1 MFSLD
6 LLLQIS
12 TKHDL
17 FSLSMF
23 LLYFFFKLIYFC
35 LDVTYHSDPSN
46 VSNNDSMFFFP
57 ISWTHPVWFSP
68 MKFSYCTEFKLR
80 DTIWWISQDHNVL
93 IIFFRFCTKIKKKIK
108 LLVILRVL
116 FRTLINQMILH
127 FCFRCSGN
135 QLQNSF
141 TKKWPNFTINNPG
154 LFEIVF
160 QMFIFVTVFNLN
172 RELCLMCRSFQ
183 INVIEE

>member
-23 LLYFFFKLIYFC
+23 LLHFSLNWFIFVLKLHIIRIHQITQMMIQC
-35 LDVTYHSDPSN
+35 
-46 VSNNDSMFFFP
+46 FFP

-80 DTIWWISQDHNVL
+80 STIWWISQDHNVL
-93 IIFFRFCTKIKKKIK
+93 IIFFRFCTKIEKNK
-108 LLVILRVL
+108 LLIILRVL
-116 FRTLINQMILH
+116 FRTLINQMVLH

-141 TKKWPNFTINNPG
+141 TEKQPNCTINNPG